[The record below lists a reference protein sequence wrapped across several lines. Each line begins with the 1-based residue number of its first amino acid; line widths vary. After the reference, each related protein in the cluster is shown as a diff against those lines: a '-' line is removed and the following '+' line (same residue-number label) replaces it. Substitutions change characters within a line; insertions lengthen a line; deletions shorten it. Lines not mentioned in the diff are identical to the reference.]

1 MLIYISNIR
10 LCKHLSEGRG
20 IYNKH
25 RAQLIPIHSFR
36 KHLLNSYDALRLIL
50 ACGIQ
55 RLNMLK
61 KKVSI
66 PKEFA
71 VRSQGKNV
79 TFVEKSCAQVLYLP
93 LAS

>member
-61 KKVSI
+61 NVSI
-66 PKEFA
+66 PKEFT

-79 TFVEKSCAQVLYLP
+79 TFVEKTCAQVLYLA